1 MKMTHPKA
9 RAKSRP
15 DPKPR
20 LRPVSPLGP
29 ALQQAGLLAALFLS
43 PIVWGR
49 FDALSGAVVL
59 LCLVVGAIGLLLSR
73 PTRLLP
79 PGLPL
84 SSFHLALGGLLAVS
98 LISYFFSV
106 SRFASAVDLARL
118 LAGALTF
125 WLALWAGVQPRREK
139 ASDEERARGP
149 RERSARPR
157 DPYPAMVALAF
168 ALLVGLGLFSH
179 SWSFYYSLTQRL
191 FTLQLTVLLG
201 FTALAAA
208 LLLVWLWRKPHSVGP
223 LEVACVS
230 AGLVALYG
238 LWDWLYVRFAAGN
251 TTWQP
256 FATFSNPN
264 PLAGF
269 LAVALFLALALL
281 GRKLTGPHEPR
292 SLALPLVALLL
303 ILGCLVPT
311 NSKGAFASSYLAAI
325 VFLILLS
332 FILFSA
338 WRRRLPAI
346 ALVLVVLFV
355 IPAGI
360 VAARPSL
367 RAKATGALSLQYHSN
382 MFRYLTWQG
391 TVRMAREHP
400 WLGVGPGA
408 FEYAFSRY
416 AIAGYTRR
424 AHQNYLEVAAETG
437 WPGLAGLVWLMGAAV
452 VGVARALRRAQER
465 SAKLLAAGALAALLI
480 MILHSFIDYDW
491 YIGANLVYFFLAC
504 GLGIAA
510 GRKTAAAEIARPPV
524 KLAPRLAIALLLVL
538 LAGKAFTLGW
548 AERESNLA
556 KEATLSGNYW
566 VAIDHLR
573 AAIGLAPSFA
583 HARMDLAALSTPQQG
598 IPLLEQAISLEPSYS
613 SYRSALGRLKEDAG
627 DLPGAR
633 QAFQQDVALDPQHL
647 NGWLAIARL
656 NLLLSRPADALEAY
670 RRIIAVESGPAR
682 KYQAIEYEV
691 KTEYAEAHYNLAVAA
706 LGGLVAGGAARAEK
720 HLHHA
725 LAILRTYQQRGRGF
739 DQQRAAVGEVEPGKD
754 ARLALLQARLSFRM
768 AQAERAEGK
777 AAPAAETEKAALDKY
792 TETMNRLAK
801 GAGAQTQTAQEYRA
815 VVGNAISAEDAEW
828 GKRP

>member
-15 DPKPR
+15 EPKPR
-20 LRPVSPLGP
+20 PTSASALGP

-43 PIVWGR
+43 PIIWGR

-125 WLALWAGVQPRREK
+125 WLALWAGVQPRRDSPAQEI
-139 ASDEERARGP
+139 AHGGRAATA
-149 RERSARPR
+149 RSAR
-157 DPYPAMVALAF
+157 DPYPAIVALAF

-201 FTALAAA
+201 FTALAAVF
-208 LLLVWLWRKPHSVGP
+208 LLVWLWRKPHSVGP

-311 NSKGAFASSYLAAI
+311 NSKGAFASSYLAGV

-338 WRRRLPAI
+338 WRKRLLAI
-346 ALVLVVLFV
+346 AVVLVVLFV

-400 WLGVGPGA
+400 WVGVGPGA

-437 WPGLAGLVWLMGAAV
+437 WPGLAFLVWLMGAAV

-480 MILHSFIDYDW
+480 MILHSFLDYDW

-510 GRKTAAAEIARPPV
+510 GQKTAAESARPPV
-524 KLAPRLAIALLLVL
+524 KLTLRLVIALLLAV

-548 AERESNLA
+548 AERESNQA

-573 AAIGLAPSFA
+573 TAIGLAPEFA
-583 HARMDLAALSTPQQG
+583 HARLDLAALSTPQQG

-627 DLPGAR
+627 DLPGAL

-656 NLLLSRPADALEAY
+656 NLRLGRPAPALEAY

-706 LGGLVAGGAARAEK
+706 LGGLVAGGPARAEK

-768 AQAERAEGK
+768 AQAERAAGK
-777 AAPAAETEKAALDKY
+777 AAPAVETEKAALDKY
-792 TETMNRLAK
+792 AETMNRLAK

-815 VVGNAISAEDAEW
+815 VVVNAISAEDAEW
-828 GKRP
+828 GQRP